1 MENKKKDTVPYEH
14 VNFNAVWAN
23 GISEKE
29 FIEHERH
36 HGFTDAQL
44 KEAHKLCKAAQN
56 PPAEKTAEVAA
67 PVK

>member
-1 MENKKKDTVPYEH
+1 MENKKKNTVPYEH

-36 HGFTDAQL
+36 HGLSDAQL
-44 KEAHKLCKAAQN
+44 KEAYNLCKVAQN
-56 PPAEKTAEVAA
+56 PPVEKAEVASA
-67 PVK
+67 VK